1 MSYSTDTYIANDGER
16 IFSYKWKSASKKPK
30 GIVQIAHGIGE
41 HAGRYQHIAELL
53 QEQGY
58 EVYAND
64 HRIHG
69 KSTESKD
76 LLGLY
81 DGNNFFDDAVED
93 MRELSKIIKS
103 EHPSEKI
110 ILFGHSMGSF
120 LSRDYVTKYGDDI
133 KLLILSGTAS
143 FIKGLGFIG
152 LTSAN
157 VIKFFKGKKNPNSIL
172 KSMFFTEFNK
182 KFKPN
187 RTLVD
192 WISRDEEQVDM
203 YCADPYRI
211 EDFSTSVYIDLIKG
225 NKKVNE
231 KNAFKATPK
240 SLPIYIFSGDKD
252 PVGEMGKGV
261 QKVANQYVE
270 SGISDLT
277 LKLYRNG
284 RHEMLSEINKTEVE
298 QDLLNWLNE
307 RVEAKN

>member
-1 MSYSTDTYIANDGER
+1 MNFSIDTYTASDGER
-16 IFSYKWKSASKKPK
+16 IFYYKWKSASKTPK

-41 HAGRYQHIAELL
+41 HARRYKPIAELL
-53 QEQGY
+53 QKQGY

-69 KSTESKD
+69 RSTESID
-76 LLGLY
+76 LLGIY
-81 DGNNFFDDAVED
+81 DGDNFFDAAVED
-93 MRELSKIIKS
+93 MRELSKIIKK

-120 LSRDYVTKYGDDI
+120 LSRDYVTKYGEDI
-133 KLLILSGTAS
+133 KVLILSGTAS
-143 FIKGLGFIG
+143 FIKGLGFLG

-157 VIKFFKGKKNPNSIL
+157 MIKLIKGKKNPNKIL
-172 KSMFFTEFNK
+172 KSIFFTNFNK
-182 KFKPN
+182 TFKPN

-192 WISRDEEQVDM
+192 WISRDKEQVDI
-203 YCADPYRI
+203 YCSDPYRI

-231 KNAFKATPK
+231 IHTFKATPK
-240 SLPIYIFSGDKD
+240 NLPIYIFSGDKD

-261 QKVANQYVE
+261 QKVANQYVK

-307 RVEAKN
+307 RIEAKN